1 MHGAGVWTPAEL
13 CSLCVPLTS
22 HSKVCICLILHKD
35 GGIWEEEEEKEES
48 KDSIFV
54 LWNEAAGVGADDFWL
69 WNSTEQMKMAEI
81 GWLKMKT
88 GGACSTLVVGWRN
101 CYYGCF
107 FMMCD
112 LEIQ

>member
-54 LWNEAAGVGADDFWL
+54 LWNEAAGVRADDFWL

-88 GGACSTLVVGWRN
+88 GGGHV
-101 CYYGCF
+101 
-107 FMMCD
+107 
-112 LEIQ
+112 QH